1 MRSAWWRWW
10 SGVALLLALGCAPRP
25 AHTKVTPPGTAAAS
39 AVPHA
44 VVVDFRDGTPAE
56 EVAERARRWGLSLRL
71 NSVEGARSGIA
82 IADGVEDVDGA
93 LARIRGDA
101 DVEEAEP
108 LVQVQALGFTPN
120 DPEFPKQWNLR
131 MIHMPEAWERSR
143 GKGVVVAVIDTGI
156 AFEDRGEYV
165 QVPDL
170 AGARFV
176 PGYDFV
182 HATDHPNDD
191 NGHGTHVAGT
201 IAQRTNNGVGVAG
214 IAFEARLMPLKVLDR
229 AGMGNSADIADA
241 IRWAVDHGAKV
252 LNLSLGG
259 PGYSAVMERAVAYA
273 RQKGAVVVC
282 AAGNGAT
289 GHVAYPAAYA
299 GAVAVGAVGPD
310 DQLAPYSSWGEA
322 LDLLAP
328 GGNTKL
334 GPGNGILQATID
346 RADFR
351 KPVLAEYQGT
361 SMATPHV
368 AGVAA
373 LLFAA
378 GATTPDEVEKA
389 LFEGARSEGAWS
401 PRAGHG
407 RLDALGA
414 LEALGKGGAA
424 VDWAPLV
431 WSAAL
436 LVLLLLSLKAKTRPG
451 YLNVL
456 LNPATLLPLL
466 VSTVGLWFLKL
477 LWQRFVGHP
486 PAAAEVLSFPLPDWE
501 RILFGRGRLASP
513 LMYSALIPALAALIA
528 ARWRSLRPVVAGLS
542 LGFAGFLLYAAWAKA
557 PGIAYLPF
565 TFLARP
571 WLVLNGALA
580 ALVCRA
586 MIRREA
592 RR

>member
-1 MRSAWWRWW
+1 MRSGWWL
-10 SGVALLLALGCAPRP
+10 SGALLLAVACAPAP
-25 AHTKVTPPGTAAAS
+25 ARTKVTPSGSARAG

-44 VVVDFRDGTPAE
+44 LVIDFKDGTPAE
-56 EVAERARRWGLSLRL
+56 EVAERAGRWGLPLRF
-71 NSVEGARSGIA
+71 NSVVGVRSGIA
-82 IADGVEDVDGA
+82 IAEGVEDVDAA
-93 LARIRGDA
+93 LARVRGDA

-108 LVQVQALGFTPN
+108 LVEVTALAFTPN
-120 DPEFPKQWNLR
+120 DPEFTKQWNLR
-131 MIHMPEAWERSR
+131 MIHMPEAWDLSH
-143 GKGVVVAVIDTGI
+143 GKGVTVAVIDTGV
-156 AFEDRGEYV
+156 AYEDRDEFV

-176 PGYDFV
+176 EGYDFV
-182 HATDHPNDD
+182 NDTTHPNDE

-214 IAFEARLMPLKVLDR
+214 VAFEARLMPLKVLDR
-229 AGMGNSADIADA
+229 SGIGNSADIADA

-259 PGYSAVMERAVAYA
+259 PGYSGVMERAVAYA
-273 RQKGAVVVC
+273 RSKGAVVVC
-282 AAGNGAT
+282 AAGNSGQ
-289 GHVAYPAAYA
+289 GQVSYPAAYA

-310 DQLAPYSSWGEA
+310 GQLAPYSSFGEA
-322 LDLLAP
+322 LDIVAP

-378 GATTPDEVEKA
+378 GAKTPDEVEQA
-389 LFEGARSEGAWS
+389 LYGGARSEGAWT

-414 LEALGKGGAA
+414 LNALGKTAPG
-424 VDWAPLV
+424 VDWMPLV

-436 LVLLLLSLKAKTRPG
+436 LVLLLLSLQTKARPG

-466 VSTVGLWFLKL
+466 LSTVGVWFLKL
-477 LWQRFVGHP
+477 LWQRFIGHP
-486 PAAAEVLSFPLPDWE
+486 PPAAEVLSLPLPDWE
-501 RILFGRGRLASP
+501 RIVFGRGRLASP
-513 LMYSALIPALAALIA
+513 VMYSAVIPAMTALVA
-528 ARWRSLRPVVAGLS
+528 VKWRALRPVVAGLS
-542 LGFAGFLLYAAWAKA
+542 LGFSAFLLYAAWAKA

-571 WLVLNGALA
+571 WLVVNGLLS

>member
-1 MRSAWWRWW
+1 MRSLWCLP
-10 SGVALLLALGCAPRP
+10 SVVLLAVACAPAP
-25 AHTKVTPPGTAAAS
+25 ARTKVTPPGTAGAS

-44 VVVDFRDGTPAE
+44 LVVDFRDGTPAE
-56 EVAERARRWGLSLRL
+56 EVAERATRWGLPLRL
-71 NSVEGARSGIA
+71 NSVEGVRSGIA
-82 IADGVEDVDGA
+82 IAEGVDDVDGA

-108 LVQVQALGFTPN
+108 LVQMEALAFMPD
-120 DPEFPKQWNLR
+120 DPEFSKQWNLR
-131 MIHMPEAWERSR
+131 MIHMPEAWDRSR
-143 GKGVVVAVIDTGI
+143 GRGVVVAVIDTGI
-156 AFEDRGEYV
+156 AYEDYDDYV

-176 PGYDFV
+176 AGYDFV
-182 HATDHPNDD
+182 HDTDHPNDD

-201 IAQRTNNGVGVAG
+201 IAQRTNNGIGVAG

-229 AGMGNSADIADA
+229 SGIGNSADIADA

-259 PGYSAVMERAVAYA
+259 PGYSGVMERAVAYA
-273 RQKGAVVVC
+273 RAKGAVVVC
-282 AAGNGAT
+282 AAGNAGT
-289 GHVAYPAAYA
+289 GQVSYPAAYA

-310 DQLAPYSSWGEA
+310 GQLAPYSSWGDA
-322 LDLLAP
+322 LDLVAP

-346 RADFR
+346 RTDFR

-368 AGVAA
+368 SGVAA

-378 GATTPDEVEKA
+378 GARTPDEVEKA
-389 LFEGARSEGAWS
+389 LFEGAKSDGSWT

-424 VDWAPLV
+424 PVDWAPLV

-436 LVLLLLSLKAKTRPG
+436 LALLLLSLKTKTRPG

-466 VSTVGLWFLKL
+466 LSTVGLWFLKL

-486 PAAAEVLSFPLPDWE
+486 PAAAEVLSLPLPDWE

-513 LMYSALIPALAALIA
+513 LMYSALVPAIAALFA
-528 ARWRSLRPVVAGLS
+528 LKWRALRPVVAGLS
-542 LGFAGFLLYAAWAKA
+542 LGFSGFLLYAAWAKA

-571 WLVLNGALA
+571 WLVLNGAVA
-580 ALVCRA
+580 ALLCRG
-586 MIRREA
+586 MLRREA
-592 RR
+592 QR

>member
-1 MRSAWWRWW
+1 MRSVWCLL
-10 SGVALLLALGCAPRP
+10 GVLSLAAACAPQP
-25 AHTKVTPPGTAAAS
+25 ARTKVTAPGTPGAS

-44 VVVDFRDGTPAE
+44 LVVDFRDGTPAE
-56 EVAERARRWGLSLRL
+56 VVAERARQWGLSLRL
-71 NSVEGARSGIA
+71 NSVEGVRSGIA
-82 IADGVEDVDGA
+82 IAEEVDDVDAA
-93 LARIRGDA
+93 LTRIRREA

-108 LVQVQALGFTPN
+108 LVRMEALAFTPN

-131 MIHMPEAWERSR
+131 MLHMPEAWERSR

-156 AFEDRGEYV
+156 AYEDRGDFV

-170 AGARFV
+170 AGAHFAA
-176 PGYDFV
+176 GYDFV
-182 HATDHPNDD
+182 HDTEHPNDD

-214 IAFEARLMPLKVLDR
+214 VAFEARLMPLKVLDR
-229 AGMGNSADIADA
+229 AGIGNSADIADA

-273 RQKGAVVVC
+273 RTKGAVVVC
-282 AAGNGAT
+282 AAGNAGT
-289 GHVAYPAAYA
+289 GQVSYPAAYA

-310 DQLAPYSSWGEA
+310 GQLAPYSSWGEA
-322 LDLLAP
+322 LDLIAP
-328 GGNTKL
+328 GGNTRL

-346 RADFR
+346 RTDFR

-378 GATTPDEVEKA
+378 GARTPDEVEKA
-389 LFEGARSEGAWS
+389 LFQGAASEAGAWT

-414 LEALGKGGAA
+414 LEALGKAGLP
-424 VDWAPLV
+424 VDWAPLI

-436 LVLLLLSLKAKTRPG
+436 LALLLLSLRVKVRPG
-451 YLNVL
+451 FLNVL

-466 VSTVGLWFLKL
+466 LSTVGLWFLKL

-486 PAAAEVLSFPLPDWE
+486 PAAAEVLSLPIPDWE

-513 LMYSALIPALAALIA
+513 LMYSALLPGIAALVA
-528 ARWRSLRPVVAGLS
+528 LRWRALRPVVAGLS

-571 WLVLNGALA
+571 WLVLNGVLA
-580 ALVCRA
+580 ALLCRS
-586 MIRREA
+586 MLRREA
-592 RR
+592 GR

>member
-1 MRSAWWRWW
+1 MRSRWCL
-10 SGVALLLALGCAPRP
+10 SGVLLLAAACAPGP
-25 AHTKVTPPGTAAAS
+25 AHTKVTPPGTARVS

-44 VVVDFRDGTPAE
+44 LVVDFRDGTPAE
-56 EVAERARRWGLSLRL
+56 AIADRARRWGLPLHL
-71 NSVEGARSGIA
+71 NSVEGLRSGIA
-82 IADGVEDVDGA
+82 IADGVDDVDAA
-93 LARIRGDA
+93 LARVRGDA
-101 DVEEAEP
+101 EVEEAEP
-108 LVQVQALGFTPN
+108 LVQVEALAFIPN
-120 DPEFPKQWNLR
+120 DPEFPRQWNLR

-156 AFEDRGEYV
+156 AYEDREEFV
-165 QVPDL
+165 RVPDL
-170 AGARFV
+170 TGARFV

-182 HATDHPNDD
+182 NDTDHPNDD

-214 IAFEARLMPLKVLDR
+214 VAFEARLMPLKVLDR
-229 AGMGNSADIADA
+229 SGLGNSADIADA

-259 PGYSAVMERAVAYA
+259 PGYSGVMERAVAYA
-273 RQKGAVVVC
+273 RSKGAVVVC
-282 AAGNGAT
+282 AAGNT
-289 GHVAYPAAYA
+289 GLGQVSYPAAYA

-310 DQLAPYSSWGEA
+310 GELAPYSSYGEA
-322 LDLLAP
+322 LDLVAP
-328 GGNTKL
+328 GGNTRL
-334 GPGNGILQATID
+334 GPGNGILQATLD

-378 GATTPDEVEKA
+378 GARAPDEVEKA
-389 LFEGARSEGAWS
+389 LFEGAGSGGAWT

-414 LEALGKGGAA
+414 LEALGKNAA
-424 VDWAPLV
+424 PVDWTPLA

-436 LVLLLLSLKAKTRPG
+436 LVLLLISLKTKVRPG

-466 VSTVGLWFLKL
+466 LSTVGLWFLRL
-477 LWQRFVGHP
+477 LWQRYVGHP
-486 PAAAEVLSFPLPDWE
+486 PAAAEALSLPLPDWG

-513 LMYSALIPALAALIA
+513 LMYSALVPAAAALFA
-528 ARWRSLRPVVAGLS
+528 LRWRALRPVVAGLS

-571 WLVLNGALA
+571 WLVLNGLLA
-580 ALVCRA
+580 ALLCRP
-586 MIRREA
+586 MLRKEA
-592 RR
+592 GR

>member
-1 MRSAWWRWW
+1 MRSGWWL
-10 SGVALLLALGCAPRP
+10 SGALLLAAACAPSPGR
-25 AHTKVTPPGTAAAS
+25 TKVTPPGTARGS

-44 VVVDFRDGTPAE
+44 LVIDFKDGTAAE
-56 EVAERARRWGLSLRL
+56 EVAERARRWGIPLRF

-82 IADGVEDVDGA
+82 IADGVEDVDAA
-93 LARIRGDA
+93 LARVRGDA

-108 LVQVQALGFTPN
+108 LVQVSALAFTPN
-120 DPEFPKQWNLR
+120 DPEFGKQWNLR
-131 MIHMPEAWERSR
+131 MIHMPEAWDLSHGR
-143 GKGVVVAVIDTGI
+143 GVTVAVIDTGI
-156 AFEDRGEYV
+156 AYEDRGDFI

-176 PGYDFV
+176 EGYDFV
-182 HATDHPNDD
+182 DDTTHPNDE

-214 IAFEARLMPLKVLDR
+214 VAFEARLMPLKVLDR
-229 AGMGNSADIADA
+229 SGIGNSADIADA
-241 IRWAVDHGAKV
+241 IRWAVDHGARV

-273 RQKGAVVVC
+273 RGKGAVVVC
-282 AAGNGAT
+282 AAGNSGQ
-289 GHVAYPAAYA
+289 GQVSYPAAYA

-310 DQLAPYSSWGEA
+310 GQLAPYSSFGEA
-322 LDLLAP
+322 LDIVAP
-328 GGNTKL
+328 GGNTRL

-378 GATTPDEVEKA
+378 GAKTPDEVEQA
-389 LFEGARSEGAWS
+389 LYAGAVSEGSWT

-414 LEALGKGGAA
+414 LTALGKTAPG
-424 VDWAPLV
+424 VDWTPLA

-436 LVLLLLSLKAKTRPG
+436 LVLLLLSLQTKVRPG

-466 VSTVGLWFLKL
+466 LSTVGVWFLKL
-477 LWQRFVGHP
+477 LWQRFIGHP
-486 PAAAEVLSFPLPDWE
+486 PAAAEVLSLPLPDWE

-513 LMYSALIPALAALIA
+513 VMYSALIPALTAVVAVK
-528 ARWRSLRPVVAGLS
+528 WRALRPVVAGLS

-571 WLVLNGALA
+571 WLVLNGLLA

-586 MIRREA
+586 MLRKEA

>member
-1 MRSAWWRWW
+1 MSGWWL
-10 SGVALLLALGCAPRP
+10 SGVLLLVAACTPLPV
-25 AHTKVTPPGTAAAS
+25 HTKVTPPGTARAA

-44 VVVDFRDGTPAE
+44 LVVDFRDGTPAE
-56 EVAERARRWGLSLRL
+56 EVADRARRWGLALHL
-71 NSVEGARSGIA
+71 NSVEGTRSGIA
-82 IADGVEDVDGA
+82 IADGVDDVDAA

-108 LVQVQALGFTPN
+108 LVQMEALAFTPN
-120 DPEFPKQWNLR
+120 DPEFPRQWNMK

-156 AFEDRGEYV
+156 AYEDHGDFV

-176 PGYDFV
+176 RGYDFV
-182 HATDHPNDD
+182 NDTEHPNDD

-214 IAFEARLMPLKVLDR
+214 VAFEAVLMPLKVLSR
-229 AGMGNSADIADA
+229 SGLGNSADIADA

-259 PGYSAVMERAVAYA
+259 PGYSGVMERAVAYA
-273 RQKGAVVVC
+273 RSKGAVVVC
-282 AAGNGAT
+282 AAGNSGV
-289 GHVAYPAAYA
+289 GQVSYPAAYA
-299 GAVAVGAVGPD
+299 GAVAVGALGPD
-310 DQLAPYSSWGEA
+310 AQLAPYSSWGEA

-328 GGNTKL
+328 GGNTRL

-373 LLFAA
+373 LLFAV
-378 GATTPDEVEKA
+378 GAKSPDEVEKA
-389 LFEGARSEGAWS
+389 LFAGAVSEGGAWT

-414 LEALGKGGAA
+414 LNALGTTAPA
-424 VDWAPLV
+424 VDWAPLL

-436 LVLLLLSLKAKTRPG
+436 LALLLLSLRTKVRPG

-466 VSTVGLWFLKL
+466 LSTVGLWFLKL

-486 PAAAEVLSFPLPDWE
+486 PAAAEVLSLPLPDWE

-513 LMYSALIPALAALIA
+513 LMYSALVPGVAALLA
-528 ARWRSLRPVVAGLS
+528 WKWRTLRPVVAGLA

-571 WLVLNGALA
+571 WLVLNGVLA
-580 ALVCRA
+580 ALVSRV
-586 MIRREA
+586 MLRRET

>member
-1 MRSAWWRWW
+1 MRSAWCLP
-10 SGVALLLALGCAPRP
+10 SVLLLAVACAPQPSR
-25 AHTKVTPPGTAAAS
+25 TKVTPPGTAGSA

-44 VVVDFRDGTPAE
+44 VVVDFRDGTSAE
-56 EVAERARRWGLSLRL
+56 AVAERAHRWGLSLHL

-82 IADGVEDVDGA
+82 IAEGVDDVDAA

-101 DVEEAEP
+101 EVEEAEP
-108 LVQVQALGFTPN
+108 LVRMEALGFTPN
-120 DPEFPKQWNLR
+120 DPEYPKQWNLR
-131 MIHMPEAWERSR
+131 MIHMPEAWERSH

-156 AFEDRGEYV
+156 AYEDREEYV

-176 PGYDFV
+176 AGYDFV
-182 HATDHPNDD
+182 HDTDHPNDD

-214 IAFEARLMPLKVLDR
+214 VAFEARLMPLKVLDR
-229 AGMGNSADIADA
+229 SGIGTSADIADA

-259 PGYSAVMERAVAYA
+259 PGYSGVMERAVAYA
-273 RQKGAVVVC
+273 REKGAVVVC
-282 AAGNGAT
+282 AAGNAAT
-289 GHVAYPAAYA
+289 GQVSYPAAYA

-310 DQLAPYSSWGEA
+310 GQLAPYSSWGEA
-322 LDLLAP
+322 LDLVAP

-346 RADFR
+346 RTDFR

-373 LLFAA
+373 LVFAA
-378 GATTPDEVEKA
+378 GARTPDEVERA
-389 LFEGARSEGAWS
+389 LFQGAVSEGAWT

-414 LEALGKGGAA
+414 LNALGKGGAP

-436 LVLLLLSLKAKTRPG
+436 LALLLLSLQTKTRPG

-466 VSTVGLWFLKL
+466 LSTVGLWFLKL
-477 LWQRFVGHP
+477 LWQRFVGHSP
-486 PAAAEVLSFPLPDWE
+486 EAAELLFLPLPDWE

-513 LMYSALIPALAALIA
+513 LMYSALVPAIAGLLAV
-528 ARWRSLRPVVAGLS
+528 RWRSLRPVVAGLS

-571 WLVLNGALA
+571 WLVLNGAAA
-580 ALVCRA
+580 ALLCRS
-586 MIRREA
+586 MLRREA
-592 RR
+592 TR

>member
-1 MRSAWWRWW
+1 MRSGWWW
-10 SGVALLLALGCAPRP
+10 SGGLLLALACSPVPGR
-25 AHTKVTPPGTAAAS
+25 TKVTPAGSARAS

-44 VVVDFRDGTPAE
+44 LVIDFRDGMPAE
-56 EVAERARRWGLSLRL
+56 EIAERARRWGIPLRV

-82 IADGVEDVDGA
+82 IADGVDDVDAA
-93 LARIRGDA
+93 LARVRGDG

-108 LVQVQALGFTPN
+108 LVQVEALAFTPN

-143 GKGVVVAVIDTGI
+143 GKGVIVAVIDTGI
-156 AFEDRGEYV
+156 AFEDRGEFV

-182 HATDHPNDD
+182 NDTDHPNDD

-201 IAQRTNNGVGVAG
+201 IAQRTDNGLGVAG
-214 IAFEARLMPLKVLDR
+214 VAFEARLMPIKVLDR
-229 AGMGNSADIADA
+229 SGLGNSADIADA

-273 RQKGAVVVC
+273 RGKGAVVVC
-282 AAGNGAT
+282 AAGNT
-289 GHVAYPAAYA
+289 GLGQVSYPAAYA
-299 GAVAVGAVGPD
+299 GAVGVGALGPD
-310 DQLAPYSSWGEA
+310 GQLAPYSSYGEA
-322 LDLLAP
+322 LDIVAP
-328 GGNTKL
+328 GGNTRL
-334 GPGNGILQATID
+334 GPGNGILQATLE
-346 RADFR
+346 RGDFR

-378 GATTPDEVEKA
+378 GAKSPDAVEKA
-389 LFEGARSEGAWS
+389 LFSGTGSDGAWT

-414 LEALGKGGAA
+414 LEALGGTAA
-424 VDWAPLV
+424 PVDWAPLL
-431 WSAAL
+431 WSGAL
-436 LVLLLLSLKAKTRPG
+436 LVLLLLSLQSKLRPG

-466 VSTVGLWFLKL
+466 LSTVGLWFLKL
-477 LWQRFVGHP
+477 LWQRLVGHP
-486 PAAAEVLSFPLPDWE
+486 PPAAELLSLPLPDWE
-501 RILFGRGRLASP
+501 RILFGRGRLANP
-513 LMYSALIPALAALIA
+513 LMYSALVPGVAALFA
-528 ARWRSLRPVVAGLS
+528 LKWRGLRPVVAGLA

-571 WLVLNGALA
+571 WLVLNGLLA
-580 ALVCRA
+580 ALLCRS
-586 MIRREA
+586 MLRREA

>member
-1 MRSAWWRWW
+1 MRSAWCLP
-10 SGVALLLALGCAPRP
+10 SVLLFAVACAPAP
-25 AHTKVTPPGTAAAS
+25 ARTKLTTPGTAGAS

-44 VVVDFRDGTPAE
+44 LVVDFRDGTPAE
-56 EVAERARRWGLSLRL
+56 EVAERGRRWGLSLHL
-71 NSVEGARSGIA
+71 NSVEGVRSGIA
-82 IADGVEDVDGA
+82 IAEGVDDVDGT

-108 LVQVQALGFTPN
+108 LVRMEALAYTPN

-143 GKGVVVAVIDTGI
+143 GKGVVVAVIDSGI
-156 AFEDRGEYV
+156 AYEDHDEYV

-176 PGYDFV
+176 AGYDFV
-182 HATDHPNDD
+182 HDTDHPNDD

-214 IAFEARLMPLKVLDR
+214 VAFEARLMPLKVLDR
-229 AGMGNSADIADA
+229 SGIGNSADIADA
-241 IRWAVDHGAKV
+241 IRWAADHGAKV

-282 AAGNGAT
+282 AAGNAGV
-289 GHVAYPAAYA
+289 GQVSYPAAYA

-310 DQLAPYSSWGEA
+310 GKLAPYSSWGEA
-322 LDLLAP
+322 LDLIAP
-328 GGNTKL
+328 GGNTRL

-378 GATTPDEVEKA
+378 GAQTPAEVEEA
-389 LFEGARSEGAWS
+389 VFEGAQSEGAWA
-401 PRAGHG
+401 PKGGHG

-414 LEALGKGGAA
+414 LQALGKAA
-424 VDWAPLV
+424 APVDWAPLI
-431 WSAAL
+431 WSGAL
-436 LVLLLLSLKAKTRPG
+436 LALLLLSLKVKVRPG

-466 VSTVGLWFLKL
+466 LSTVGLWFLKL

-486 PAAAEVLSFPLPDWE
+486 PAAAEVLSLPIPDWE

-513 LMYSALIPALAALIA
+513 LMSSALVPGLAALFAI
-528 ARWRSLRPVVAGLS
+528 RWRALRPVVAGLS

-571 WLVLNGALA
+571 WLVINGIVA
-580 ALVCRA
+580 ALVCRS
-586 MIRREA
+586 MLRREA
-592 RR
+592 RQ

>member
-1 MRSAWWRWW
+1 MRSLWCLP
-10 SGVALLLALGCAPRP
+10 SVALLAVACAPAP
-25 AHTKVTPPGTAAAS
+25 AHIKVTPPGTAGAS

-44 VVVDFRDGTPAE
+44 LVVDFRDGTPAE

-71 NSVEGARSGIA
+71 NSVEGVRSGIA
-82 IADGVEDVDGA
+82 IAEGVDDVDGA

-108 LVQVQALGFTPN
+108 LVRMEALAYTPN

-131 MIHMPEAWERSR
+131 MIHMPEAWDLSR

-156 AFEDRGEYV
+156 AYEDHDDYV

-170 AGARFV
+170 SGARFV

-182 HATDHPNDD
+182 HDTDHPNDD

-201 IAQRTNNGVGVAG
+201 IAQRTNNGIGVAG
-214 IAFEARLMPLKVLDR
+214 VAFEARLMPLKVLDR
-229 AGMGNSADIADA
+229 SGIGNSADIADA

-259 PGYSAVMERAVAYA
+259 PGYSGVMERAVAYA
-273 RQKGAVVVC
+273 RAKGAVVVC
-282 AAGNGAT
+282 AAGNAGI
-289 GHVAYPAAYA
+289 GQVSYPAAYA

-310 DQLAPYSSWGEA
+310 GQLAPYSSWGEA
-322 LDLLAP
+322 LDLVAP

-346 RADFR
+346 RTDYR

-368 AGVAA
+368 SGVAA

-378 GATTPDEVEKA
+378 GARTPDEVEKA
-389 LFEGARSEGAWS
+389 LFEGARSEGAWT

-424 VDWAPLV
+424 PVDWAPLI

-436 LVLLLLSLKAKTRPG
+436 LALLLLSLKTKTRPG
-451 YLNVL
+451 YVNVL

-466 VSTVGLWFLKL
+466 ISTVGLWFLKL
-477 LWQRFVGHP
+477 LWQRFIGHP
-486 PAAAEVLSFPLPDWE
+486 PAATEVLSIPLPDWE
-501 RILFGRGRLASP
+501 RILFGRGKLASP
-513 LMYSALIPALAALIA
+513 LMYSALVPAIAALLA
-528 ARWRSLRPVVAGLS
+528 VRWRALRPVVAGLS

-571 WLVLNGALA
+571 WLVLNGVAA

-586 MIRREA
+586 MLRREA

>member
-1 MRSAWWRWW
+1 MRSGWCLG
-10 SGVALLLALGCAPRP
+10 SALLLAAACAPSP
-25 AHTKVTPPGTAAAS
+25 ARTKVTPPGSARAS

-44 VVVDFRDGTPAE
+44 LVIDFRDGTPAE
-56 EVAERARRWGLSLRL
+56 EVAERGRRWGLPLRF

-82 IADGVEDVDGA
+82 IADGVDDVDAA
-93 LARIRGDA
+93 LARVRGDA

-108 LVQVQALGFTPN
+108 LVQVEALAFTPN
-120 DPEFPKQWNLR
+120 DPEFGKQWNLR
-131 MIHMPEAWERSR
+131 MIHMPEAWDISH
-143 GKGVVVAVIDTGI
+143 GKGVTVAVIDTGI
-156 AFEDRGEYV
+156 AYEDRDDFV

-176 PGYDFV
+176 EGYDFV
-182 HATDHPNDD
+182 NDTTHPNDE

-214 IAFEARLMPLKVLDR
+214 VAFEAWLMPLKVLDR
-229 AGMGNSADIADA
+229 SGIGNSADIADA
-241 IRWAVDHGAKV
+241 IRWAVDHGARV

-259 PGYSAVMERAVAYA
+259 PGYSGVMERAVAYA
-273 RQKGAVVVC
+273 RSKGAVVVC
-282 AAGNGAT
+282 AAGNSGQ
-289 GHVAYPAAYA
+289 GQVSYPAAYA
-299 GAVAVGAVGPD
+299 GAVGVGAVGPD
-310 DQLAPYSSWGEA
+310 GQLAPYSSYGEA
-322 LDLLAP
+322 LDIVAP
-328 GGNTKL
+328 GGNTRL

-346 RADFR
+346 RSDFR

-378 GATTPDEVEKA
+378 GARSPDEVERA
-389 LFEGARSEGAWS
+389 LYAGATSDGAWT

-414 LEALGKGGAA
+414 LNALGKTAPG
-424 VDWAPLV
+424 VDWTPLV

-436 LVLLLLSLKAKTRPG
+436 LALLLLSLQTKVRPG
-451 YLNVL
+451 FLNVL

-466 VSTVGLWFLKL
+466 LSTVGLWFLKL
-477 LWQRFVGHP
+477 LWQRFIGHP
-486 PAAAEVLSFPLPDWE
+486 PAAAEVLSLPLPDWE

-513 LMYSALIPALAALIA
+513 VMYSALVPAVTALVA
-528 ARWRSLRPVVAGLS
+528 VKWRGLRPVVAGLS
-542 LGFAGFLLYAAWAKA
+542 LGFSAFLLYAAWAKA

-571 WLVLNGALA
+571 WLVL
-580 ALVCRA
+580 
-586 MIRREA
+586 
-592 RR
+592 

>member
-1 MRSAWWRWW
+1 MRSRWW
-10 SGVALLLALGCAPRP
+10 VGSVLLVAAACAPVP
-25 AHTKVTPPGTAAAS
+25 AHTKVTPAGTPSAAK
-39 AVPHA
+39 VPHA
-44 VVVDFRDGTPAE
+44 LVVDFRDGTPAE
-56 EVAERARRWGLSLRL
+56 EVAERAQRWGVPLRF
-71 NSVEGARSGIA
+71 NSVEGVRSGIA
-82 IADGVEDVDGA
+82 IADGVEDVQGA
-93 LARIRGDA
+93 LDRIRGDA

-108 LVQVQALGFTPN
+108 LVQVEALAFTPN
-120 DPEFPKQWNLR
+120 DPEFSKQWNLR
-131 MIHMPEAWERSR
+131 MIRMPEAWEVSR
-143 GKGVVVAVIDTGI
+143 GKGVTVAVIDTGI
-156 AFEDRGEYV
+156 AYEDHDDYV

-182 HATDHPNDD
+182 HDTDHPNDD

-214 IAFEARLMPLKVLDR
+214 VAFEARLMPIKVLDR
-229 AGMGNSADIADA
+229 SGIGNSADIADA

-259 PGYSAVMERAVAYA
+259 PGYSGVMERAVAYA
-273 RQKGAVVVC
+273 RKKGAVVVC
-282 AAGNGAT
+282 AAGNT
-289 GHVAYPAAYA
+289 GMGQVSYPAAYA
-299 GAVAVGAVGPD
+299 GAVGVGAVGPD
-310 DQLAPYSSWGEA
+310 GKLAPYSSYGEA
-322 LDLLAP
+322 LDIVAP
-328 GGNTKL
+328 GGNTRL
-334 GPGNGILQATID
+334 GPGNGILQATIE
-346 RADFR
+346 RGDFR

-378 GATTPDEVEKA
+378 GAKTPDEVERA
-389 LFEGARSEGAWS
+389 LFAGAVTEGGGWT

-407 RLDALGA
+407 RLDAMGA
-414 LEALGKGGAA
+414 LQALGQAPGT
-424 VDWAPLV
+424 VDYAPLL
-431 WSAAL
+431 WSAVL
-436 LVLLLLSLKAKTRPG
+436 LVLLLVSLKTKARPG

-466 VSTVGLWFLKL
+466 LSTVGLWFLKL
-477 LWQRFVGHP
+477 LWQRFIGHP
-486 PAAAEVLSFPLPDWE
+486 PAAAEVLSLPLPDWE
-501 RILFGRGRLASP
+501 RILFGRGRLANP
-513 LMYSALIPALAALIA
+513 LMYSALVPAVASLFALK
-528 ARWRSLRPVVAGLS
+528 WRGVRPVVAGLS

-571 WLVLNGALA
+571 WLVLNGLFA
-580 ALVCRA
+580 ALLSRA
-586 MIRREA
+586 MLRRES

>member
-1 MRSAWWRWW
+1 MSGWWL
-10 SGVALLLALGCAPRP
+10 SGVLLLGAACTPVPG
-25 AHTKVTPPGTAAAS
+25 HTKVTPPGTAGAS

-44 VVVDFRDGTPAE
+44 LVVDFRDGTSAE
-56 EVAERARRWGLSLRL
+56 EVAERARRWGLSLHL
-71 NSVEGARSGIA
+71 NSVEGPRSGIA
-82 IADGVEDVDGA
+82 IAEGVEDVDAA
-93 LARIRGDA
+93 LAHIRGDA

-108 LVQVQALGFTPN
+108 LVQMEALAFTPN
-120 DPEFPKQWNLR
+120 DPEFPRQWNLR

-156 AFEDRGEYV
+156 AYEDHGDFV

-182 HATDHPNDD
+182 NDTDHPNDD

-214 IAFEARLMPLKVLDR
+214 VAFEARLMPLKVLSR
-229 AGMGNSADIADA
+229 AGLGNSADISDA

-273 RQKGAVVVC
+273 RSKGAVVVC
-282 AAGNGAT
+282 AAGNAGT
-289 GHVAYPAAYA
+289 GQVSYPAAYA

-310 DQLAPYSSWGEA
+310 GQLAPYSSWGEA
-322 LDLLAP
+322 LDVVAP
-328 GGNTKL
+328 GGNTRL

-378 GATTPDEVEKA
+378 GARTPDEVEKA
-389 LFEGARSEGAWS
+389 LFEGAVSDGGAWT

-414 LEALGKGGAA
+414 LNALGTTAPG

-436 LVLLLLSLKAKTRPG
+436 LALLLLSLKVKVRPG
-451 YLNVL
+451 FLNVL

-466 VSTVGLWFLKL
+466 LSTVGLWFLKL

-486 PAAAEVLSFPLPDWE
+486 PAAAEVLSLPIPDWE

-513 LMYSALIPALAALIA
+513 LMYSALVPGVAALFA
-528 ARWRSLRPVVAGLS
+528 LKWRALRPVVAGLA

-557 PGIAYLPF
+557 PAIAYLPF

-571 WLVLNGALA
+571 WLVLNGVLA
-580 ALVCRA
+580 ALLSRA
-586 MIRREA
+586 MLRREA

>member
-1 MRSAWWRWW
+1 
-10 SGVALLLALGCAPRP
+10 LLAAVACSPVP
-25 AHTKVTPPGTAAAS
+25 ARTKVTPPGTAGAA

-56 EVAERARRWGLSLRL
+56 EVAERGRRWGLSLRL

-82 IADGVEDVDGA
+82 IAEGVEDVDGA

-108 LVQVQALGFTPN
+108 LVRMEALDFTPN

-131 MIHMPEAWERSR
+131 MIHMPEAWELSR

-156 AFEDRGEYV
+156 AYEDHDEYV

-176 PGYDFV
+176 DGYDFV
-182 HATDHPNDD
+182 HDTDHPNDD

-214 IAFEARLMPLKVLDR
+214 VAFEARLMPLKVLDR
-229 AGMGNSADIADA
+229 SGIGTSADIADA
-241 IRWAVDHGAKV
+241 IRWAADHGAKV

-259 PGYSAVMERAVAYA
+259 PGYSGVMERAVAYA
-273 RQKGAVVVC
+273 RAKGAVVVC
-282 AAGNGAT
+282 AAGNTGS

-310 DQLAPYSSWGEA
+310 GQLAPYSSWGEA
-322 LDLLAP
+322 LDLVAP

-346 RADFR
+346 RTDFR

-378 GATTPDEVEKA
+378 GARTPDEVEKA
-389 LFEGARSEGAWS
+389 LFEGAASDGAWT

-414 LEALGKGGAA
+414 LKALGKGGGPTP

-431 WSAAL
+431 WSVAL
-436 LVLLLLSLKAKTRPG
+436 LALLLLSLKTKTRPG

-466 VSTVGLWFLKL
+466 ISTVGLWFLKL

-486 PAAAEVLSFPLPDWE
+486 PAAAEVLSLPLPDWE
-501 RILFGRGRLASP
+501 RILFGRGKLASP
-513 LMYSALIPALAALIA
+513 LMYSALIPGIAALVA
-528 ARWRSLRPVVAGLS
+528 VRWRTLRPVVAGLS

-571 WLVLNGALA
+571 WLVLNGAAA
-580 ALVCRA
+580 ALMCRA
-586 MIRREA
+586 MLRKEGKR
-592 RR
+592 

>member
-1 MRSAWWRWW
+1 MRSLWCLL
-10 SGVALLLALGCAPRP
+10 GVVSLLAACAPQP
-25 AHTKVTPPGTAAAS
+25 ARTKVTVRGDARAS
-39 AVPHA
+39 SVPHA
-44 VVVDFRDGTPAE
+44 LVVDFRDGTPAG
-56 EVAERARRWGLSLRL
+56 EVAERGRRWGLPLRF
-71 NSVEGARSGIA
+71 NSVEGVRSGIA
-82 IADGVEDVDGA
+82 IAEGVDDVDAA
-93 LARIRGDA
+93 LSRIRGDA

-108 LVQVQALGFTPN
+108 LVQMEALAFTPN

-156 AFEDRGEYV
+156 AYEDRGEFV
-165 QVPDL
+165 RVPDL
-170 AGARFV
+170 AGARFAN
-176 PGYDFV
+176 GYDFV
-182 HATDHPNDD
+182 NDTEHPNDD

-201 IAQRTNNGVGVAG
+201 IAQRTNNGLGVAG
-214 IAFEARLMPLKVLDR
+214 VAFEARLMPLKVLDR
-229 AGMGNSADIADA
+229 SGIGNSADIADA
-241 IRWAVDHGAKV
+241 IRWAADHGAKV

-282 AAGNGAT
+282 AAGNAGI
-289 GHVAYPAAYA
+289 GQVSYPAAYA

-310 DQLAPYSSWGEA
+310 GKLAPYSSWGEA
-322 LDLLAP
+322 LDLIAP
-328 GGNTKL
+328 GGNTRL

-378 GATTPDEVEKA
+378 GARTPDEVEKA
-389 LFEGARSEGAWS
+389 LFSGAESEGAWT
-401 PRAGHG
+401 PKAGHG

-414 LEALGKGGAA
+414 LETLGKGAA
-424 VDWAPLV
+424 PVDWAPLI

-436 LVLLLLSLKAKTRPG
+436 LALLLLSLKVKVRPG

-466 VSTVGLWFLKL
+466 LSTVGLWFLKL

-486 PAAAEVLSFPLPDWE
+486 PAAAEVLSLPIPDWE

-513 LMYSALIPALAALIA
+513 LMYSALVPGLAALFA
-528 ARWRSLRPVVAGLS
+528 VRWRALRPVVAGLS

-571 WLVLNGALA
+571 WLVVNGIVA
-580 ALVCRA
+580 ALVCRS
-586 MIRREA
+586 MLRREA

>member
-1 MRSAWWRWW
+1 MRSGWWL
-10 SGVALLLALGCAPRP
+10 SGALLLAVACAPAP
-25 AHTKVTPPGTAAAS
+25 ARTKVTPSGSARAS

-44 VVVDFRDGTPAE
+44 LVIDFKDGTPAE
-56 EVAERARRWGLSLRL
+56 EVAERAGRWGLPLRF
-71 NSVEGARSGIA
+71 NSVVGVRSGIA
-82 IADGVEDVDGA
+82 IAEGVEDVDAA
-93 LARIRGDA
+93 LARVRGDA

-108 LVQVQALGFTPN
+108 LVEVTALAFTPN
-120 DPEFPKQWNLR
+120 DPEFTKQWNLR
-131 MIHMPEAWERSR
+131 MIHMPEAWDLSH
-143 GKGVVVAVIDTGI
+143 GKGVTVAVIDTGV
-156 AFEDRGEYV
+156 AYEDRDEFV

-176 PGYDFV
+176 EGYDFV
-182 HATDHPNDD
+182 NDTTHPNDE

-214 IAFEARLMPLKVLDR
+214 VAFEARLMPLKVLDR
-229 AGMGNSADIADA
+229 SGIGNSADIADA

-259 PGYSAVMERAVAYA
+259 PGYSGVMERAVAYA
-273 RQKGAVVVC
+273 RSKGAVVVC
-282 AAGNGAT
+282 AAGNSGQ
-289 GHVAYPAAYA
+289 GQVSYPAAYA

-310 DQLAPYSSWGEA
+310 GQLAPYSSFGEA
-322 LDLLAP
+322 LDIVAP

-378 GATTPDEVEKA
+378 GAKTPDEVEQA
-389 LFEGARSEGAWS
+389 LYGGARSEGAWT

-414 LEALGKGGAA
+414 LNALGKTAPG
-424 VDWAPLV
+424 VDWMPLV

-436 LVLLLLSLKAKTRPG
+436 LVLLLLSLQTKARPG

-466 VSTVGLWFLKL
+466 LSTVGVWFLKL
-477 LWQRFVGHP
+477 LWQRFIGHP
-486 PAAAEVLSFPLPDWE
+486 PPAAEVLSLPLPDWE
-501 RILFGRGRLASP
+501 RIVFGRGRLASP
-513 LMYSALIPALAALIA
+513 VMYSAVIPAMTALVA
-528 ARWRSLRPVVAGLS
+528 VKWRALRPVVAGLS
-542 LGFAGFLLYAAWAKA
+542 LGFSAFLLYAAWAKA

-571 WLVLNGALA
+571 WLVVNGLLS

>member
-1 MRSAWWRWW
+1 MRSAWCLP
-10 SGVALLLALGCAPRP
+10 SLLLLAVACAPVP
-25 AHTKVTPPGTAAAS
+25 ARTKVTPPGKAGAS

-44 VVVDFRDGTPAE
+44 LVVDFRDGTPAE

-71 NSVEGARSGIA
+71 NSVEGVRSGIA
-82 IADGVEDVDGA
+82 IAEGVDDVDGA
-93 LARIRGDA
+93 LARIRGDP

-108 LVQVQALGFTPN
+108 LVRMEALAYTPN
-120 DPEFPKQWNLR
+120 DPEFSKQWNLR
-131 MIHMPEAWERSR
+131 MIRMPEAWDLSR

-156 AFEDRGEYV
+156 AYEDHDDYV

-170 AGARFV
+170 SGARFV

-182 HATDHPNDD
+182 HDTDHPNDD

-201 IAQRTNNGVGVAG
+201 IAQRTNNGIGVAG
-214 IAFEARLMPLKVLDR
+214 VAFEARLMPLKVLDR
-229 AGMGNSADIADA
+229 SGIGNSADIADA

-259 PGYSAVMERAVAYA
+259 PGYSGVMERAVAYA
-273 RQKGAVVVC
+273 RAKGAVVVC
-282 AAGNGAT
+282 AAGNAGI
-289 GHVAYPAAYA
+289 GQVSYPAAYA

-310 DQLAPYSSWGEA
+310 GQLAPYSSWGEA
-322 LDLLAP
+322 LDLVAP

-346 RADFR
+346 RTDYR

-368 AGVAA
+368 SGVAA

-378 GATTPDEVEKA
+378 GARTPDEVEKA
-389 LFEGARSEGAWS
+389 LFEGARSEAAWT
-401 PRAGHG
+401 PRTGHG

-424 VDWAPLV
+424 PVDWAPLI

-436 LVLLLLSLKAKTRPG
+436 LALLLLSLKTKTRPG
-451 YLNVL
+451 YVNVL

-466 VSTVGLWFLKL
+466 ISTVGLWFLKL
-477 LWQRFVGHP
+477 LWQRFIGHP
-486 PAAAEVLSFPLPDWE
+486 PVAAEVLSIPLPDWE

-513 LMYSALIPALAALIA
+513 LMYSALVPAIAALLA
-528 ARWRSLRPVVAGLS
+528 VRWRTLRPVVAGLS
-542 LGFAGFLLYAAWAKA
+542 LGFASFLLYAAWAKA

-571 WLVLNGALA
+571 WLVLNGVAA

-586 MIRREA
+586 MLRREA